1 MAQKLLNS
9 DLSELIGKLKLAQ
22 QYVMTRYL
30 DSHKKNSIL
39 IRIRFN
45 LTNRIVKKFSDGHLC
60 LKNIDVMFL

>member
-39 IRIRFN
+39 VRIRFN
-45 LTNRIVKKFSDGHLC
+45 LTNEIVKEFSDRHLC

>member
-30 DSHKKNSIL
+30 DSHKKTSIL
-39 IRIRFN
+39 VRIRFN
-45 LTNRIVKKFSDGHLC
+45 LTNEIVKEFSDGHLC